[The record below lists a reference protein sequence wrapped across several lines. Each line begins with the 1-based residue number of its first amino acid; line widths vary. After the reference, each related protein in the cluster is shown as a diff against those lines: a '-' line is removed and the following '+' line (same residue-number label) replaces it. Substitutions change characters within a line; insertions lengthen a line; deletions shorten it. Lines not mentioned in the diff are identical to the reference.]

1 MRNLFAKLLVL
12 AVAMLC
18 GCGDDSSS
26 VVVRI
31 IPAESENDLEES
43 SSSVAKVSSSSAKLS
58 SSSIKSSSSSEEDET
73 EPESS
78 SSNEEA
84 SSSSISSSEDSLMS
98 SSSQESESSSSE
110 EVVYYS
116 SAMYISDFE
125 TVKIG
130 NQEWMTENLNAP
142 VTGSKCYDD
151 ELENCEKYGRIY
163 TWAQAMGIDG
173 RYDHVQLGEITL
185 PYRGIC
191 PEGSHLPSH
200 EEWNELYDNVQ
211 ENPENKAYFVNQ
223 LGGAYDWSGFYRS
236 EDEESV
242 FWTSTEYDVSGTKY
256 VFEYAWIWAYRKD
269 ESVAWSNP
277 HKYMGSYV
285 RCIVDEKDLI
295 ENN

>member
-12 AVAMLC
+12 AVAVLC

-31 IPAESENDLEES
+31 IPADSENDLEES
-43 SSSVAKVSSSSAKLS
+43 SSSIARESSSSAK
-58 SSSIKSSSSSEEDET
+58 SSSSSKEKST
-73 EPESS
+73 EPEFS
-78 SSNEEA
+78 SSNEE
-84 SSSSISSSEDSLMS
+84 SSSSFVPEML
-98 SSSQESESSSSE
+98 ESSDSQTPESSGSK
-110 EVVYYS
+110 EVANYS

-142 VTGSKCYDD
+142 VIGSRCYGD

-163 TWAQAMGIDG
+163 TWAQAMGVDEK
-173 RYDHVQLGEITL
+173 YDRALLGEIAL

-200 EEWNELYDNVQ
+200 EEWETLYSNVE
-211 ENPENKAYFVNQ
+211 ENPEIKAYFVNQ
-223 LGGAYDWSGFYRS
+223 LGGAYDWLGFYRS

-242 FWTSTEYDVSGTKY
+242 FWTSTEYDVTGTSY
-256 VFEYAWIWAYRKD
+256 NFEYAWIWAYRKD
-269 ESVAWSNP
+269 GSVAWSNP
-277 HKYMGSYV
+277 HKYMGTYV